1 VYCAEIIS
9 FAKKSSNFIPHIT
22 LQLNKLSMEKM
33 EMDYNSQRKKLPL
46 PEYGRNIQNMV
57 NYLFTIEDKEKRN
70 RSAQVVIDVMGN
82 LYPYLRD
89 VAEFK
94 HKLWD
99 HLAIMSDFKLDIDY
113 PYNPQTPDILAEKP
127 KIVPYAKNNIKYK
140 HYGFIMESLI
150 KKTTEFEG
158 EEKEF
163 LVELLANHMKKSY
176 LAWNKDGVDDDKIF
190 QDLRELSRGKL
201 NISKEEIQLVDMKS
215 ISTVSK
221 PKKKK
226 FKKK

>member
-1 VYCAEIIS
+1 
-9 FAKKSSNFIPHIT
+9 
-22 LQLNKLSMEKM
+22 
-33 EMDYNSQRKKLPL
+33 MDYNSKRKKLAL

-57 NYLFTIEDKEKRN
+57 DYLLTIEDREKRN

-113 PYNPQTPDILAEKP
+113 PYNPPTPDILTEKP
-127 KIVPYAKNNIKYK
+127 KIVPYENNRIKYK
-140 HYGFIMESLI
+140 HYGYILESLI

-158 EEKEF
+158 EEKDY
-163 LVELLANHMKKSY
+163 LVELLANQMKKSY
-176 LAWNKDGVDDDKIF
+176 MAWNKDSVDDEKIF
-190 QDLRELSRGKL
+190 LDLKELSKGILK
-201 NISKEEIQLVDMKS
+201 ISTDELQLVEIKN
-215 ISTVSK
+215 VSPSK
-221 PKKKK
+221 QKKKK